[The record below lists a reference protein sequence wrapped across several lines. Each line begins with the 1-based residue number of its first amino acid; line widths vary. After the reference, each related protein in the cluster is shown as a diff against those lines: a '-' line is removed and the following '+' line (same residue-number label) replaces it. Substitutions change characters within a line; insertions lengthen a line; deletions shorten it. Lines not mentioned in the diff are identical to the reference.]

1 MCAKNYTGDIPI
13 LKKIFIYLKLHWAS
27 CIFSAS
33 PFSLI
38 FGWREVRQRGGDN
51 KAVAKGTVRHYSL
64 CFLSSLL
71 N

>member
-38 FGWREVRQRGGDN
+38 FGWREVRQRGGTI
-51 KAVAKGTVRHYSL
+51 KQLQKELYATIACVF
-64 CFLSSLL
+64 FLVY
-71 N
+71 